1 MAEPQPT
8 GPLCGVRVLEVGGIG
23 PVPFA
28 GMVLADMG
36 ADVIRLERAGGLFSG
51 MVDPTLRGRATVEV
65 DLKGRDGQE
74 LALGLADRAQIVI
87 EGHRPGVMERL
98 GLGPEVL
105 LARNPALVYG
115 RVTGFGQDGPM
126 AQLPGHDINYL
137 AVAGVLGASRRA
149 GQRPLFCLNLV
160 GDYGGG
166 AMLVVVGVLG
176 ALHHAQRT
184 GEGQVVDAA
193 MVDGASLLTTLV
205 YGLSAAGGWDMSRPG
220 TNLLDSGAHFY
231 EVYTCAD
238 GRHLAVGA
246 LEPQFYA
253 RLLELLGI
261 DPVEMPQ
268 HDRDRW
274 PQFKERFAALF
285 CTRTAAQWAQL
296 LEGEATCVTVVREPA
311 HAHQDPHM
319 AARGS
324 HLELDGITQPAPA
337 PRFSVTPAQARPAP
351 PDPTTALTRWGVPHD
366 RPGS

>member
-1 MAEPQPT
+1 MAEPQPS

-23 PVPFA
+23 PTPFA

-51 MVDPTLRGRATVEV
+51 IVDPTLRGRATVEV
-65 DLKGRDGQE
+65 DLKGRQGRE

-137 AVAGVLGASRRA
+137 SVAGVLGASRRA
-149 GQRPLFCLNLV
+149 GERPLFALNLV

-205 YGLSAAGGWDMSRPG
+205 L
-220 TNLLDSGAHFY
+220 
-231 EVYTCAD
+231 
-238 GRHLAVGA
+238 
-246 LEPQFYA
+246 
-253 RLLELLGI
+253 
-261 DPVEMPQ
+261 
-268 HDRDRW
+268 
-274 PQFKERFAALF
+274 
-285 CTRTAAQWAQL
+285 WAQR
-296 LEGEATCVTVVREPA
+296 GRGVGHDPA
-311 HAHQDPHM
+311 GHQS
-319 AARGS
+319 AGLRRAF
-324 HLELDGITQPAPA
+324 L
-337 PRFSVTPAQARPAP
+337 
-351 PDPTTALTRWGVPHD
+351 
-366 RPGS
+366 